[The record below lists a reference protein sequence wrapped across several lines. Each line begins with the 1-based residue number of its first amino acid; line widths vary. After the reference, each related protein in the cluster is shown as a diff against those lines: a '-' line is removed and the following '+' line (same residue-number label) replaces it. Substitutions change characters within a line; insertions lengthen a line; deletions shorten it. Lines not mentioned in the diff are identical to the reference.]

1 MDADGSMLIVLW
13 ILVLVITVFLIAS
26 MWKVFEKAGRP
37 GWAAIVPIYN
47 SWVGFEIAGKPGWW
61 ALIGLV
67 PFVNIIYIVLWIIAC
82 LEIAKRFGKSD
93 IWGFFML
100 FLFSFIGWPILGFG
114 DAKYQAPGAPGA
126 GGPAP
131 AAPTPVGPTPAAP
144 VQ

>member
-1 MDADGSMLIVLW
+1 MDSDGSMLIVLW

-131 AAPTPVGPTPAAP
+131 AAPTPVGPAPAAP